1 MSDDSAAIADRRL
14 GAIEEVLARLAA
26 GDFAARGE
34 LAGHDHALDRVM
46 RGVEQLG
53 EVLERQHATNAEAE
67 RRAGELL
74 DMMIRMAARDFAAR
88 APIYDGESI
97 FDALASGLN
106 MLADE
111 FVAAQ
116 EDHARLQQEII
127 QTQAAMIQELSTPLI
142 PISNDV
148 LVMPLIGRID
158 TGRAQLVLERLL
170 DGVVA
175 SQAHTVILDITGVA
189 IVDTHVANT
198 LVRAARAVQLL
209 GAQVVLTGIRPEVAQ
224 TLVGLGVDLGGLV
237 TWSTMQMG
245 IAQAIR
251 RAAKPHALSVEA

>member
-1 MSDDSAAIADRRL
+1 MSDDSAALADSGL
-14 GAIEEVLARLAA
+14 GAIEALLARLAA
-26 GDFAARGE
+26 GDFAARAAP
-34 LAGHDHALDRVM
+34 AGRDHALDRVM
-46 RGVEQLG
+46 RGVNQLG
-53 EVLERQHATNAEAE
+53 QVLEQQHAATAEAE

-74 DMMIRMAARDFAAR
+74 DMMMRMAARDFSAR
-88 APIYDGESI
+88 APVYDGESI

-116 EDHARLQQEII
+116 EDHVRLQQEII
-127 QTQAAMIQELSTPLI
+127 QTQADMIQQLSTPLI
-142 PISNDV
+142 PITNDV

-170 DGVVA
+170 EGVVA
-175 SQAHTVILDITGVA
+175 SQAHTVIVDITGVT
-189 IVDTHVANT
+189 IVDTHVANS
-198 LVRAARAVQLL
+198 LVQAARAVQLL

-224 TLVGLGVDLGGLV
+224 TLVGLGVDLGQLV

-251 RAAKPHALSVEA
+251 RAA

>member
-1 MSDDSAAIADRRL
+1 MAERVPAVSDDRAPVAASRL
-14 GAIEEVLARLAA
+14 GAIEALLARLAA
-26 GDFAARGE
+26 GDYAARGGV
-34 LAGHDHALDRVM
+34 AGLDPALDRVM
-46 RGVEQLG
+46 RGIHQLG
-53 EVLERQHATNAEAE
+53 EMLQQQLATNDESE

-74 DMMIRMAARDFAAR
+74 DMMMHMAARDFSAR
-88 APIYDGESI
+88 VPVYDGESL
-97 FDALASGLN
+97 FDALAAGLN

-116 EDHARLQQEII
+116 ADHERLQQEII

-142 PISNDV
+142 PITNDV

-170 DGVVA
+170 EGVVA
-175 SQAHTVILDITGVA
+175 SQAHTVILDITGVTV
-189 IVDTHVANT
+189 VDTQVANS
-198 LVRAARAVQLL
+198 LVQAARAVQLL

-224 TLVGLGVDLGGLV
+224 TLVGLGVDLGQLV
-237 TWSTMQMG
+237 TWSSMQTG

-251 RAAKPHALSVEA
+251 RAA